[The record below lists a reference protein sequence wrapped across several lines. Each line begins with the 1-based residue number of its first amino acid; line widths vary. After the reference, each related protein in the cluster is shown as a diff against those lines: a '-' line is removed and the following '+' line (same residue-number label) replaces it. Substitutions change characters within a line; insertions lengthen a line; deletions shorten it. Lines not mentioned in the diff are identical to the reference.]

1 MPSSARSNW
10 IVGAAVGALALLIY
24 WLTLAP
30 TITWRNDGADSGDLV
45 TAAFTLGIPHPSGY
59 PLYTLL
65 AAAFARLPFAE
76 PARGVNLFSALCA
89 AGAVVLFYIA
99 ARALAETNL
108 AKVTNLRKDGFEARF
123 IAASVALV
131 VAFMPLFWAQAV
143 LAEVYAFNALLVAVL
158 LAILSSSAF
167 SRIPVSSGNLAER
180 GGTNWRV
187 WLCAAIFGL
196 GLAHHLS
203 IMLLVPSALLL
214 LRGLP
219 RTRNDILRAL
229 VVFLAPLLLYLY
241 LPLRARA
248 DPPINWGDPRT
259 LENFWWTISAAPY
272 RPYLFNF
279 AFGDLGARVAVAARE
294 LFVQFNGWGVA
305 LGLWGVAQMWTR
317 ARRQCLAFAL
327 GFILIAA
334 YSIVY
339 VTRDSFVYL
348 IPALML
354 FAGWIAFGLADL
366 ARRFSRAWMR
376 GALIGVLLLLPGYNL
391 IANFAAHDLSR
402 DRQAFDYARTIFAHA
417 PNDALILADGDAHL
431 FALQYY
437 RYVIAPD
444 ARVDVVSAE
453 LLQYDW
459 YYAKISRA
467 RVLGARASEYG
478 ARLAQIVETNLNAGR
493 AVYTTAQGGWFAG
506 YKIQPEGEMF
516 RIVERRR

>member
-1 MPSSARSNW
+1 MQASARSNW
-10 IVGAAVGALALLIY
+10 IVSGAAGALALLIY

-65 AAAFARLPFAE
+65 AAAFARLPFDE

-89 AGAVVLFYIA
+89 AGAIILFYVAISRILVSA
-99 ARALAETNL
+99 GNQDSDAR
-108 AKVTNLRKDGFEARF
+108 R
-123 IAASVALV
+123 IAASVALT
-131 VAFMPLFWAQAV
+131 VAFMPLFWAQAI
-143 LAEVYAFNALLVAVL
+143 LAEVYALNALLVAAL
-158 LAILSSSAF
+158 LAIQSSPEF
-167 SRIPVSSGNLAER
+167 LQGPVAKGNSEEPSGTRWDLNF
-180 GGTNWRV
+180 
-187 WLCAAIFGL
+187 CAAIFGL
-196 GLAHHLS
+196 GVAHHLS
-203 IMLLVPSALLL
+203 IVLLAPSALLL
-214 LRGLP
+214 LRDLP
-219 RTRNDILRAL
+219 RTRSDLLRAL
-229 VVFLAPLLLYLY
+229 IFFLAPLLLYLY
-241 LPLRARA
+241 LPLRALA

-259 LENFWWTISAAPY
+259 LENFGWTISAAPY

-279 AFGDLGARVAVAARE
+279 ALGDLGARVASIARA
-294 LFVQFNGWGVA
+294 LFAQFNVWGIA
-305 LGLWGVAQMWTR
+305 LGLWGIAQMWTR
-317 ARRQCLAFAL
+317 ARRQLIAFAL

-339 VTRDSFVYL
+339 VTRDSLVYL
-348 IPALML
+348 IPAFML
-354 FAGWIAFGLADL
+354 FAGWIAFGLADV
-366 ARRFSRAWMR
+366 ARRISSAWMR
-376 GALIGVLLLLPGYNL
+376 AALIGVLLLMPGYNL

-402 DRQAFDYARTIFAHA
+402 DRQAFDYARAIFAHA

-437 RYVIAPD
+437 RYVIAPG

-459 YYAKISRA
+459 YYGKIAKTMA
-467 RVLGARASEYG
+467 LGAPESEYG

-493 AVYTTAQGGWFAG
+493 AVYTTAHGGWFAG